1 MRDRTEPRVDGGR
14 ESSRT
19 GDVFADR
26 SVLTPSYV
34 PDRLPERAAHRR
46 SLRGSLTEHAGRT
59 VAVIGR
65 EGQGKTTTVRQAAEH
80 VDGPTMTLS
89 CREGISVRALAVKL
103 HNELV
108 GTGDTMARTGHS
120 EKRACDAAARALR
133 ASDAVVTLDD
143 VEGLSAGELERFV
156 RAVIDPEHSLVLV
169 ANSVQFR
176 NELTRSF
183 RTDVIDDVV
192 VFGPYDGD
200 ELRQIVERRSVTAF
214 RPDVVDSAA
223 VDRIAVIGAEDG
235 GNARVAIELL
245 RHAGDVAIDRGDTTV
260 GEPHVEAG
268 RNRFRTEQHRDAV
281 RSLSAHERAT
291 LAALLALA
299 RDGETPSA
307 VEAITGAYR
316 DTARSRSVTPS
327 GRRAVRN
334 YLATLREAGLL
345 SRSET
350 PRGQVEYELAIG
362 PDLLDDIDV

>member
-1 MRDRTEPRVDGGR
+1 MRDRTEPRDDGGR
-14 ESSRT
+14 EFTRA

-46 SLRGSLTEHAGRT
+46 SLRGSLTEHTGRT

-80 VDGPTMTLS
+80 VDGSAVALS
-89 CREGISVRALAVKL
+89 CREGVSVRALAVKL

-108 GTGDTMARTGHS
+108 GPGNTMARTGHS
-120 EKRACDAAARALR
+120 EERACAAAARALR
-133 ASDAVVTLDD
+133 ASGDLVALDD
-143 VEGLSAGELERFV
+143 VEGISAGELERFV
-156 RAVIDPEHSLVLV
+156 RAVTAPENPLVLV

-176 NELTRSF
+176 NGLARSF

-192 VFGPYDGD
+192 VFGPYDSD

-214 RPDVVDSAA
+214 RPDVVDAGA
-223 VDRIAVIGAEDG
+223 VDRIAAMGAEDG
-235 GNARVAIELL
+235 GNARVAIEIL
-245 RHAGDVAIDRGDTTV
+245 RHAGDVAVDRGDTTV

-268 RNRFRTEQHRDAV
+268 RDRFRTERHRDAV
-281 RSLSAHERAT
+281 TSLSAHERAT
-291 LAALLALA
+291 LAALLTLT

-307 VEAITGAYR
+307 VEAVTGAYR

-345 SRSET
+345 TRSET
-350 PRGQVEYELAIG
+350 PRGQVEYRLAID
-362 PDLLDDIDV
+362 PSVLDDFDV